1 MSQVA
6 SLQAGTEP
14 IPGFRLLRRL
24 GAGGF
29 GEVWE
34 VKGPAGEALAL
45 KFLSNNAQRATSQ
58 EIRSLQAIR
67 RLRHAHLIRIDEV
80 WCHQN
85 FIAISMELAN
95 GSLADLL
102 EVYQSDYGMPIPVE
116 HTCQYLTQAAK
127 ALDFL
132 NARQHQVNGM
142 RVAVQHCDI
151 KPSNLLLVGDTV
163 KVADFGLSG
172 WISTTTKQ
180 FRRAGTLDYCPP
192 EVFQGILSLQS
203 DQFALAVTYCQL
215 RAGRLPFR
223 DTPPSFEADYVR
235 PDPDL
240 SMLGDAEKPI
250 VARALDV
257 QPHHRWPTCGEFMYQ
272 LHRAVR
278 QSPQSVAATT

>member
-6 SLQAGTEP
+6 ALQVGTEP
-14 IPGFRLLRRL
+14 IPGFRLVRRL

-34 VKGPAGEALAL
+34 ARGPQDEALAL
-45 KFLSNNAQRATSQ
+45 KFLSNQTQRATSQ

-67 RLRHAHLIRIDEV
+67 QLRHPHLIRIDEV
-80 WCHQN
+80 WYHQN

-127 ALDFL
+127 ALDYL
-132 NARQHQVNGM
+132 NARQHEVNGI

-151 KPSNLLLVGDTV
+151 KPSNLLLVGDLV

-172 WISTTTKQ
+172 WISTTTKH
-180 FRRAGTLDYCPP
+180 FRKAGTLDYCPP
-192 EVFQGILSLQS
+192 EVFQGMLSLQS

-223 DTPPSFEADYVR
+223 DTPPSFEEGYVR
-235 PDPDL
+235 PEPDL
-240 SMLGDAEKPI
+240 SMLPRAEKPI
-250 VARALDV
+250 VARALDAL
-257 QPHHRWPTCGEFMYQ
+257 PHRRWPSCGEFMQQ
-272 LHRAVR
+272 LNGAIRPPAKRV
-278 QSPQSVAATT
+278 TTTA